1 MSRIRLLSLM
11 VSLLA
16 LSFAMGC
23 RGVTGSAAQGGVQL
37 TVTTSGS
44 ASGTVTSSPS
54 GINCPGTCSANF
66 PSSTAVTLTETPG
79 APSTFSMFAGWT
91 GACTGTTATCSVT
104 SNANQS
110 VTATFN
116 PAINHII
123 FMAQENRG
131 FEHYFGEMRE
141 YWANNG
147 FPDQSFNGLPQFN
160 PTSGAAP
167 LQGPPPTN
175 PGCNPSNPP
184 PSDCVEDDTNPISSF
199 EMVSLCEENPSPSW
213 NESHAD
219 FNLHDPESGTATLD
233 GFVHTA
239 AHDARTISPPYYD
252 VNGLRAMSYYTS
264 SQLPYYYFMAS
275 SFGTSDS

>member
-1 MSRIRLLSLM
+1 MSGSRLLALI
-11 VSLLA
+11 VCLLA

-23 RGVTGSAAQGGVQL
+23 RGVVGSAAQGGTQL

-44 ASGTVTSSPS
+44 TPGTVTSSPS
-54 GINCPGTCSANF
+54 GIDCPGTCSATF

-79 APSTFSMFAGWT
+79 PASTFSAFAGWS

-104 SNANQS
+104 LNANQS

-160 PTSGAAP
+160 PTSGDAP
-167 LQGPPPTN
+167 LQGLPPAN
-175 PGCNPSNPP
+175 PGCDPADPP
-184 PSDCVEDDTNPISSF
+184 PADCTEDASSPQVTSF
-199 EMVSLCEENPSPSW
+199 HMVSMCEENPSPSW
-213 NESHAD
+213 NESHVD
-219 FNLHDPESGTATLD
+219 FNLKDPTRAPPRWTDTSTPRLMTQEPWVTTIPS
-233 GFVHTA
+233 
-239 AHDARTISPPYYD
+239 AHAP
-252 VNGLRAMSYYTS
+252 
-264 SQLPYYYFMAS
+264 
-275 SFGTSDS
+275 